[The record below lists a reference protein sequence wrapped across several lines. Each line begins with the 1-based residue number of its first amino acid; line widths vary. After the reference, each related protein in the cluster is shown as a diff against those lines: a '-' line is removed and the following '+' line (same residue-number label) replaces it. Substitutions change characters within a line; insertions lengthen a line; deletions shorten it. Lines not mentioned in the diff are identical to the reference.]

1 MPPATNPVRVLVV
14 KSGNTLLARLPIVPG
29 LASQLEADIANDDYR
44 LEVEGFLAGLQE
56 ELIDLVTRREV
67 LLARA
72 LAKLEKQDLA
82 EADKLVREL
91 QTLRT
96 REDFDRQIVAER
108 QKIYDEDPAV
118 QRKID
123 RMFEGTRRLLYQY
136 LDPAPVEKL
145 IVQLSAAKTAKSR
158 AP

>member
-1 MPPATNPVRVLVV
+1 VL
-14 KSGNTLLARLPIVPG
+14 I
-29 LASQLEADIANDDYR
+29 
-44 LEVEGFLAGLQE
+44 
-56 ELIDLVTRREV
+56 
-67 LLARA
+67 ARA

-91 QTLRT
+91 QSLRT

-108 QKIYDEDPAV
+108 QKIYDDDPAV

-123 RMFEGTRRLLYQY
+123 RMFESTRRLLYQY

-145 IVQLSAAKTAKSR
+145 IVQLSAAKTARSR
-158 AP
+158 SP